1 MQLWFLFFFSIFSKI
16 GSYINNYPLKS
27 KKLWTN
33 VFLPCL
39 LLVGELL
46 VGPSEWAWFSSSV
59 VQQQS
64 WVLPISPFS
73 MWHIDARIWLE
84 TEKVAACFCSM
95 AWSIFFLFGPEN
107 HSSNSRKVVRLSG
120 SCKGVIVVLK
130 GKTVSSKTTSQ
141 ETKTLLVYGC
151 KHLYPLCNELYL
163 MKTQGKVFLEI
174 FFFHGAW
181 NKGNTYNQVLSCNQD
196 AFQITCDMEFPYSRL
211 MMAIRCT
218 VVRNTSTHN
227 LTQTSLWTQFQLCI
241 DIFSLLNH
249 FVLEYVNKKAVEN
262 TTFCKMIHKKLRKW
276 THPQGHFENFLFFYQ
291 NDFLLRRWNFTKQ
304 SQKSDLCFN
313 G

>member
-1 MQLWFLFFFSIFSKI
+1 MDITIKICFTIWHSDWSYNGHVLFIWVVYLCNYGFYFFSIFSKI

-174 FFFHGAW
+174 FFF
-181 NKGNTYNQVLSCNQD
+181 
-196 AFQITCDMEFPYSRL
+196 M
-211 MMAIRCT
+211 
-218 VVRNTSTHN
+218 
-227 LTQTSLWTQFQLCI
+227 
-241 DIFSLLNH
+241 
-249 FVLEYVNKKAVEN
+249 VLEIRETL
-262 TTFCKMIHKKLRKW
+262 TTKY
-276 THPQGHFENFLFFYQ
+276 FLVIRM
-291 NDFLLRRWNFTKQ
+291 LSK
-304 SQKSDLCFN
+304 
-313 G
+313 